1 MTSKAVR
8 GRINDRTLIRS
19 GKLLAGTSVT
29 AALLSLGALVV
40 LGRLGAFVDFALL
53 LTLWAIGMGTLAWV
67 TIGGQARNGAVW
79 ALAWA
84 GFFAA
89 LVMVSAAAFALVAPP
104 SILELTSQ
112 ELFALSPSDLPTGA
126 AVALSPVIW
135 AWIPAFLLVLTLGL
149 LLFPD
154 GRPPSPRWRWVG
166 WLSVALIGIGI
177 VVPMLR
183 FRPSGTLPYDAQS
196 DDPLDIVVAAL
207 VVVAV
212 GASVAALVVRYRGAS
227 GATRHQIRWI
237 AWGGA
242 VLAASMF
249 VLVFEQETT
258 LIELSDLTILL
269 ILGFAEVL
277 LILCFAVAITKYRLY
292 DIDIVISRTVTY
304 GALAIFITAV
314 YVAIVVGVGTLIGG
328 SGEPSLPLAIAA
340 TAAVALLFEPIR
352 SRLQRWANRLVYG
365 QRATPYEVL
374 ARFSQRA
381 AAAEGD
387 DEMLG
392 RIPRLIVDG
401 TGASEATLWTVNG
414 QNLRPAARWPEQEH
428 GFDAVSI
435 VGDGQWSDPEAD
447 YSLPVEH
454 DGELLGGLSLVASRG
469 GTITPTEQ
477 ELVQNLASG
486 LGLALRN
493 ARLTDD
499 LREQV
504 DELAASRERI
514 LSAADEARRGLEQ
527 DLDMGPQQELVAVKV
542 KLGVVK
548 TQAEAANA
556 AKTAEV
562 LAQLEHDT
570 GTAIESVRDFAR
582 GVYPPLLEA
591 EGLAVAVSA
600 EGAKSALPVTI
611 RAGEVGRYPRE
622 IETAVFFSILESLQ
636 NAAKYSDA
644 TSVTVAL
651 DDDGHRLSFSVNDD
665 GRGFDPGAVDGG
677 SGIPGMADRIDAA
690 GGALQIKSAPGSG
703 TSVLG
708 SVPAIVQQPATT
720 GSTTSGLP

>member
-89 LVMVSAAAFALVAPP
+89 LVMVSAAAFALIAPP

-112 ELFALSPSDLPTGA
+112 ELFALSPSDLPPGA

-135 AWIPAFLLVLTLGL
+135 SWIPAFFLVLTLGL

-166 WLSVALIGIGI
+166 WLSLALIGIGI
-177 VVPMLR
+177 VVTMLR
-183 FRPSGTLPYDAQS
+183 FQPSGTIPYDAQS
-196 DDPLDIVVAAL
+196 DNPLDIVAAAL
-207 VVVAV
+207 AVVAV
-212 GASVAALVVRYRGAS
+212 GASVAALVVRYRRAS

-249 VLVFEQETT
+249 VLVIEQETT

-269 ILGFAEVL
+269 IFAFAEVL

-292 DIDIVISRTVTY
+292 DIDFVISKTVTY
-304 GALAIFITAV
+304 GALAIVITAM
-314 YVAIVVGVGTLIGG
+314 YVAIVVGIGTVVGQR
-328 SGEPSLPLAIAA
+328 GESSLPLAIAA
-340 TAAVALLFEPIR
+340 TAAVALLFEPLR
-352 SRLQRWANRLVYG
+352 SRLQRWANRVVFG
-365 QRATPYEVL
+365 ERATPYEVL
-374 ARFSQRA
+374 ARFSERA
-381 AAAEGD
+381 ATAEGD
-387 DEMLG
+387 TEMLE

-401 TGASEATLWTVNG
+401 TSASEATLWIADEDV
-414 QNLRPAARWPEQEH
+414 LKPAARWPEEES
-428 GFDAVSI
+428 ALPPANA
-435 VGDGQWSDPEAD
+435 DGRWSDTAAD
-447 YSLPVEH
+447 YSVPVEH

-469 GTITPTEQ
+469 ETIAPAEE
-477 ELVQNLASG
+477 ELVQNLAGG

-499 LREQV
+499 LRDQV
-504 DELAASRERI
+504 DKLAASRERI

-548 TQAEAANA
+548 TQAETANA
-556 AKTAEV
+556 PKTAEV

-690 GGALQIKSAPGSG
+690 GGTLQIKSAPDEG
-703 TSVLG
+703 TTVNG
-708 SVPAIVQQPATT
+708 SVPATGQPLATT
-720 GSTTSGLP
+720 GSVSIGPP